1 MPSSSFSS
9 LINTLTQQEWSLGL
23 RAASLFVLVVLF
35 QVVMARGVH
44 YLQKETKR
52 RLQHAL
58 TGHALVQIS
67 YVLPRSVAT
76 VLLLVAAAGM
86 FLLQHYLPD
95 QFRQAFGPLLRPNE
109 LSGQTLPGAF
119 YFLLGTAMTILLVD
133 DWTIV
138 RYAVECLA
146 LADPV
151 ASWIGS
157 SIQSP
162 KLNQGSSVSGC
173 LACFATAW
181 MVGWLMLE
189 DAKPFTLTVGA
200 VVCTVAEALPYGNDN
215 LTIPIATSMAVHHL
229 AR

>member
-1 MPSSSFSS
+1 MSSSFPSLMSS
-9 LINTLTQQEWSLGL
+9 LTQQEWSLGL

-44 YLQKETKR
+44 SLQKETNR

-67 YVLPRSVAT
+67 YVLPRSVAA
-76 VLLLVAAAGM
+76 VLLFVAAAGM
-86 FLLQHYLPD
+86 FLLQHYVPD
-95 QFRQAFGPLLRPNE
+95 HFRQAFGPLLRPDE
-109 LSGQTLPGAF
+109 LSGKALPGAF
-119 YFLLGTAMTILLVD
+119 YFLVGTAMTVVLVD

-157 SIQSP
+157 SIRSP
-162 KLNQGSSVSGC
+162 ALNQGSSVSGC

-189 DAKPFTLTVGA
+189 DATPILLTVGA

-215 LTIPIATSMAVHHL
+215 LTIPIATSMTVYHL